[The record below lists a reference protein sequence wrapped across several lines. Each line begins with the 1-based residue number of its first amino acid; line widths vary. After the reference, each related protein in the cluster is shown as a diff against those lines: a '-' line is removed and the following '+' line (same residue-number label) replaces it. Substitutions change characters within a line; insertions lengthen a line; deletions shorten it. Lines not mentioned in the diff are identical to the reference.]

1 MSHEFGRLRRLLWVL
16 GSLVLIA
23 CARSGPSVR
32 TPTLSPAST
41 EARAPAWRGLDADA
55 FAQARRER
63 KLLLL
68 SVQAEFCH
76 WCHVMNATTYR
87 DPRVVALLRER
98 FVTLRVDESERPDLA
113 ARYADWGWP
122 ATAILTPDAEPV
134 VTLRGHRPAAA
145 FRALLEQ
152 LLAQLDAG
160 TPLVVTETKSA
171 SPLESDLAAAQQQ
184 ALSQLDGLYDA
195 AQGGWGTPQKYP
207 FPAPVEHA
215 LLRAYVR
222 DEPQR
227 RAQARTTLAG
237 HAQLLDAVAGGM
249 FQYSLRG
256 VWSAPH
262 YEKLAASQAAAL
274 LTFSDGY
281 RATGETRWLDA
292 ARGVAA
298 YVIGTLRTPH
308 GGFAASQNADVGE
321 LGTNTFVTGAEYYAL
336 NALQRADRVA
346 PALNTHVYA
355 NLNGLVIQGL
365 CAFER
370 ASGDRRALATA
381 QAALTALSRT
391 HARGAAFLHAADDA
405 SGRFY
410 LSDQV
415 EMIGALWSLADALHD
430 ASLRERAYATMDFV
444 IAQLADSVA
453 GGFYAHTPDPSA
465 VGLFARIDKPASDNA
480 RFARLLLRRARFAHD
495 DSLLALAQRTLSALS
510 ASDAIARQGRKVAD
524 LLLALEEAHGGYLM
538 FSVVGHRD
546 DPRTRALVDTAYRA
560 YVPHGILR
568 VDAPGEGLYPYP
580 GQPAVY
586 LCSDSACSAEVTAP
600 DALHAAIAA
609 FVASAREH

>member
-1 MSHEFGRLRRLLWVL
+1 ML
-16 GSLVLIA
+16 SLALIA
-23 CARSGPSVR
+23 CSHPG
-32 TPTLSPAST
+32 PASQT
-41 EARAPAWRGLDADA
+41 AAAAPERAAAALPAWRDLSAEA
-55 FAQARRER
+55 FSQAKHER

-122 ATAILTPDAEPV
+122 ATAILTPDAEPI

-152 LLAQLDAG
+152 LVAQLDAG
-160 TPLVVTETKSA
+160 KPLAASESAAVTPVD
-171 SPLESDLAAAQQQ
+171 PDLDAAQQR
-184 ALSQLDGLYDA
+184 ALTQLDALYDR
-195 AQGGWGTPQKYP
+195 AQGGWGAPQKYP

-215 LLRAYVR
+215 LLRAFVR
-222 DEPQR
+222 DEPAR
-227 RAQARTTLAG
+227 LAQATTTLAG
-237 HAQLLDAVAGGM
+237 HAQLLDGVAGGM

-262 YEKLAASQAAAL
+262 YEKLAQSQAAAL
-274 LTFSDGY
+274 LTFSEGY
-281 RATGETRWLDA
+281 RATGEQRWLEA

-298 YVIGTLRTPH
+298 YVTQTLRTPQ

-321 LGTNTFVTGAEYYAL
+321 LGAATFMEGAQYYAQS
-336 NALQRADRVA
+336 AAQRAASLA
-346 PALNTHVYA
+346 PALNTRVYA
-355 NLNGLVIQGL
+355 NLNGLLIQGL
-365 CAFER
+365 CAYER
-370 ASGDRRALATA
+370 ASGDQAALATA
-381 QAALTALSRT
+381 QAALTALMTT
-391 HARGAAFLHAADDA
+391 HARGVAFVHAADDA

-444 IAQLADSVA
+444 IAQLQDPSE
-453 GGFYAHTPDPSA
+453 GGFYAHTPDATA
-465 VGLFARIDKPASDNA
+465 VGLFARVDKPASDNA

-495 DSLLALAQRTLSALS
+495 DKLLALARRTLIAQSAP
-510 ASDAIARQGRKVAD
+510 DAVARQGRKVAD
-524 LLLALEEAHGGYLM
+524 LLLALEEANGGYLM
-538 FSVVGHRD
+538 FSVVGPSD
-546 DPRTRALVDTAYRA
+546 DPRTRTLVDAAYRA

-568 VDAPGEGLYPYP
+568 VDEPGKGLYPYP

-586 LCSDSACSAEVTAP
+586 LCSDSACSAEVVAP
-600 DALHAAIAA
+600 DALHGAALA
-609 FVASAREH
+609 FVASARER